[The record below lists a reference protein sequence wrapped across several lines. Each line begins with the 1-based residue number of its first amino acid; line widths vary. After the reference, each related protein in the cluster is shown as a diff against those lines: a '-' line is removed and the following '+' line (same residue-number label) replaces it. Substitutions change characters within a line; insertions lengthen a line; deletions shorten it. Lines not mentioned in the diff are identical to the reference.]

1 MRLLLRGARARTSLL
16 RALLAAGLAAL
27 VIAGCGGSGGDG
39 GGGSGKGEVVITCG
53 FCQPSPT
60 DPFVQFTYEA
70 SQEFNKKFKGRYRI
84 ETIKNP
90 YISSTGG
97 ERLPYYKRLAL
108 ADDLPDII
116 GTNGTERAQLAR
128 MGKLFDYSKAF
139 DEDPAWRDSFHESAL
154 DGVSG
159 DDGEVWAIPQQRDV
173 IGIYYNKRLFREA
186 GVAEFPQTWD
196 DFEATCEKLKAIGK
210 ACIAFDGDWTTLLM
224 WANLIGTQEGGAE
237 FLDSGLST
245 GKYAGNPI
253 VVRATEQL
261 KAWHDAGFV
270 NKDSLTGKYDDAAAA
285 YMSGAAAMVANG
297 PWMVPLNFKA
307 KGAPKGLYEETGYEL
322 SPGYTADGRGIV
334 VSAGGSGY
342 SSGAK
347 SEATQAGVAE
357 FLKFLTSRDKF
368 VAFTIATG
376 SYPSVRVKFTDAE
389 AKKLE
394 PLALGLSRA
403 ADTVPFEYKEV
414 HQSAPGGFGIAWK
427 NLWPAYVKADLSTDE
442 FLKRLGTDTLSPT
455 G

>member
-1 MRLLLRGARARTSLL
+1 MA
-16 RALLAAGLAAL
+16 
-27 VIAGCGGSGGDG
+27 
-39 GGGSGKGEVVITCG
+39 

-60 DPFVQFTYEA
+60 DPFVQFTYDA
-70 SQEFNKKFKGRYRI
+70 AQEFNKQFKGRYRI
-84 ETIKNP
+84 ETIKNQ
-90 YISSTGG
+90 YVSTGP
-97 ERLPYYKRLAL
+97 ERLAYYKRLAL

-116 GTNGTERAQLAR
+116 GANGTERDTLAR

-159 DDGEVWAIPQQRDV
+159 DDGQVWAIPQQRDV
-173 IGIYYNKRLFREA
+173 IGIYYNKRLFRAA

-196 DFEATCEKLKAIGK
+196 EFEAACEKIKASGK

-224 WANLIGTQEGGAE
+224 WANLVGTQEGGEE

-245 GKYAGNPI
+245 GEYAGDPA
-253 VVRATEQL
+253 VVSATERL
-261 KAWHDAGFV
+261 KAWHDAGYA
-270 NKDSLTGKYDDAAAA
+270 NKDALTGRYEDAAAA
-285 YMSGAAAMVANG
+285 YVNGDAAMVANG
-297 PWMVPLNFKA
+297 PWMVPLSFKA
-307 KGAPKGLYEETGYEL
+307 KGVPKGLYEDTGYEL
-322 SPGYTADGRGIV
+322 SPGFTADGRGIV

-347 SEATQAGVAE
+347 TEEEQEAVVE
-357 FLKFLTSRDKF
+357 FLKFLTSRDKY
-368 VAFTIATG
+368 VAFTFATG
-376 SYPSVRVKFTDAE
+376 SYPSIKVTFTDAE

-414 HQSAPGGFGIAWK
+414 HLSAPGGFQLAWT
-427 NLWPAYVKADLSTDE
+427 NLWPAYVKGDLSTDE
-442 FLKRLGTDTLSPT
+442 FLERLGADTLSPT

>member
-1 MRLLLRGARARTSLL
+1 MLRRTRPPRSARAWC
-16 RALLAAGLAAL
+16 RALCATAIAMLAL
-27 VIAGCGGSGGDG
+27 AGCGGSDGGGDG
-39 GGGSGKGEVVITCG
+39 GDKGEVVITCA

-60 DPFVQFTYEA
+60 DPFVQFTYDA
-70 SQEFNKKFKGRYRI
+70 AQEFNKKFKGRYRI
-84 ETIKNP
+84 ETIKNQ
-90 YISSTGG
+90 YVSTGP
-97 ERLPYYKRLAL
+97 ERLAYYKRLAL

-116 GTNGTERAQLAR
+116 GANGTERATLAR

-159 DDGEVWAIPQQRDV
+159 DDGQVWGIPQQRDV
-173 IGIYYNKRLFREA
+173 IGIYYNKRLFRAA
-186 GVAEFPQTWD
+186 GVAEFPHTWD
-196 DFEATCEKLKAIGK
+196 EFEAACEKIKASGK
-210 ACIAFDGDWTTLLM
+210 ACIAFEGDWTTLLM

-245 GKYAGNPI
+245 GEYAGNPA
-253 VVRATEQL
+253 VVSATERL
-261 KAWHDAGFV
+261 KAWHEAGYA
-270 NKDSLTGKYDDAAAA
+270 NKDALTGRYEDAAAA
-285 YMSGAAAMVANG
+285 YVNGDAAMVANG
-297 PWMVPLNFKA
+297 PWMVPLSFKA
-307 KGAPKGLYEETGYEL
+307 KGVPKGLYEDTGYEL
-322 SPGYTADGRGIV
+322 SPGFTADGRGIV

-347 SEATQAGVAE
+347 TEEEQEAVVE
-357 FLKFLTSRDKF
+357 FLKFLTSRDKY
-368 VAFTIATG
+368 VAFTFATG
-376 SYPSVRVKFTDAE
+376 SYPSIKVTFTDAE

-414 HQSAPGGFGIAWK
+414 HLSAPGGFQLAWT
-427 NLWPAYVKADLSTDE
+427 NLWPAYVKGDLSTDE
-442 FLKRLGTDTLSPT
+442 FLERLGTDTLSPT